1 MPPPVF
7 NYDFYSDIY
16 SKLYNRWSNKLM
28 IAAFDTGSWKY
39 TLVLFLKKSRL
50 GHWRITT
57 RPSSKLASHTTLASH
72 PDLHC

>member
-50 GHWRITT
+50 GH
-57 RPSSKLASHTTLASH
+57 
-72 PDLHC
+72 

>member
-16 SKLYNRWSNKLM
+16 SKLYKRWSNKLM

-50 GHWRITT
+50 GH
-57 RPSSKLASHTTLASH
+57 
-72 PDLHC
+72 